1 MYNKIYD
8 DISNFELK
16 KLGNKKNN
24 KIKVLNKLGI
34 KTLLDLIYF
43 FPRTYEDKAKL
54 KKISELR
61 DGENVIIVGKLH
73 MIQTNYFSG
82 KKMVKA
88 KLLDENNGI
97 IELVWF
103 NNKYISKQLIENSLV
118 RVTGKVRKSRFLQIV
133 NPLIYKVKNS
143 DNIAYLEDTMG
154 KDAIYPLTSGI
165 TQKQISD
172 IIEEAIN
179 KYMFLFDE
187 NLPKEYIVQN
197 KLIDRKKAII
207 NMHFPKSKL
216 DYEESVKRF
225 IYEES
230 LLLEMK
236 ILKNRYLESLNNT
249 KKYSLNDN
257 RSLVKKY
264 ISGLPFELTS
274 DQKKVITNIY
284 KELND
289 GKIINR
295 LIQGDVGSGK
305 TVVSLILLL
314 YMVENGYQGVIMA
327 PTEILASQH
336 YLDVVEKFKEL
347 DVKVELL
354 TSSVKGK
361 KKKEIY
367 ENILNGDVDIVIGTH
382 SLIEDELE
390 FKNLGLIIIDE
401 QHKFG
406 VDQRNK
412 IRDKGMYANL
422 IVMSATPIPRSL
434 ALTIYGDLD
443 VSIISTKPVGRKPIK
458 TKWIKNEKEL
468 TKMYNFIDSK
478 IKEGRQV
485 YVVSPLIENSE
496 KLNLSSAMETQVLYN
511 EIFPQ
516 YTIGLLHG
524 KLKSKEK
531 EEVMNSFNKGEI
543 DILVSTTVVE
553 VGVNVA
559 NASVIVILSAERFGL
574 SSLHQLRGRVGRSS
588 HDSYC
593 LLVSNT
599 TNDVSKE
606 RLTVMENTND
616 GFKIAEEDLR
626 LRDTGEI
633 FGIKQSGLSELKLVD
648 IIKNI
653 KEISIA
659 KSFCENY
666 LSKNKGEIIDDN
678 LKIDVDRIY

>member
-1 MYNKIYD
+1 
-8 DISNFELK
+8 
-16 KLGNKKNN
+16 
-24 KIKVLNKLGI
+24 
-34 KTLLDLIYF
+34 
-43 FPRTYEDKAKL
+43 
-54 KKISELR
+54 
-61 DGENVIIVGKLH
+61 
-73 MIQTNYFSG
+73 
-82 KKMVKA
+82 
-88 KLLDENNGI
+88 
-97 IELVWF
+97 
-103 NNKYISKQLIENSLV
+103 
-118 RVTGKVRKSRFLQIV
+118 
-133 NPLIYKVKNS
+133 
-143 DNIAYLEDTMG
+143 MG

-207 NMHFPKSKL
+207 NIHFPKSKL

-406 VDQRNK
+406 VGQR
-412 IRDKGMYANL
+412 RL
-422 IVMSATPIPRSL
+422 LRE
-434 ALTIYGDLD
+434 
-443 VSIISTKPVGRKPIK
+443 IK
-458 TKWIKNEKEL
+458 
-468 TKMYNFIDSK
+468 
-478 IKEGRQV
+478 
-485 YVVSPLIENSE
+485 
-496 KLNLSSAMETQVLYN
+496 
-511 EIFPQ
+511 
-516 YTIGLLHG
+516 
-524 KLKSKEK
+524 
-531 EEVMNSFNKGEI
+531 
-543 DILVSTTVVE
+543 
-553 VGVNVA
+553 
-559 NASVIVILSAERFGL
+559 
-574 SSLHQLRGRVGRSS
+574 
-588 HDSYC
+588 
-593 LLVSNT
+593 
-599 TNDVSKE
+599 
-606 RLTVMENTND
+606 
-616 GFKIAEEDLR
+616 
-626 LRDTGEI
+626 
-633 FGIKQSGLSELKLVD
+633 
-648 IIKNI
+648 
-653 KEISIA
+653 
-659 KSFCENY
+659 
-666 LSKNKGEIIDDN
+666 
-678 LKIDVDRIY
+678 